1 MENKHG
7 NICCEGCGSYSIVSR
22 VVFDG
27 ADWCSEAGEGSGF
40 GWLVE
45 LVCVNCGRIYPV
57 VRLKSDKNIS
67 DVIPFPFDD

>member
-1 MENKHG
+1 MGGNLFMKNKYG

-45 LVCVNCGRIYPV
+45 LIPEWSEKNLP
-57 VRLKSDKNIS
+57 LTPDKIT
-67 DVIPFPFDD
+67 FG